1 MYLKNGKNKI
11 TSYYSFKTLHDLINA
26 DEKNENLGERFF
38 KAVVVDILVENLESR
53 EDLKYKMS
61 EEDIEKIADEMI
73 NNEVIWEVIEEHI
86 NNSLLD
92 YKIEE
97 V

>member
-11 TSYYSFKTLHDLINA
+11 TSYYSFKILQDLINA
-26 DEKNENLGERFF
+26 DEKNENLGKRFF
-38 KAVVVDILVENLESR
+38 KAVVVDILVENLGSR

-61 EEDIEKIADEMI
+61 EEDIEKVADEMI